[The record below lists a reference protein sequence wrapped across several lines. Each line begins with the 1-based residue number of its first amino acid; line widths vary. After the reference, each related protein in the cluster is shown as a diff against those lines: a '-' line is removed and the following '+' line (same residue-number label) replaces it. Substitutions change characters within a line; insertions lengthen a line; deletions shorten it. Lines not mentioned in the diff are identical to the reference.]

1 MADHDVFITLPERQL
16 GRADAEFRIKRNS
29 KAFGKLRVSEGG
41 LEWVPANK
49 QSGIKI
55 GWMQL
60 ENFADGKK

>member
-29 KAFGKLRVSEGG
+29 QAYGKLRVSEGG

-49 QSGIKI
+49 QSGIRI
-55 GWMQL
+55 AWT
-60 ENFADGKK
+60 EFDRFARDKD